1 MRHARYIAM
10 AGMILGILFAVANA
24 ADSGG
29 GKIRLGY
36 VITDEDGNLSVN
48 HETYN
53 LYEGPSV
60 SLEDFRYLMNNGMNL
75 SADLKNISL
84 NNRNLNAS
92 LFKPGLFGIS
102 LNNQQYRRI
111 YNFDGDKFTRR
122 RTTGGQAYVYPIR
135 QVKIYGGYSQTDRF
149 GQDEYIIPPFGEH
162 LLTATDYS
170 HKSFNVGGQATFTK
184 GSLTAEYRRYDFTDD
199 AMANSDREAQV
210 VRVNA
215 FAPVP
220 FYKRLALS
228 GGYQYREDKHD
239 DPYVFLKNNTG
250 WGGAR
255 WYLPHEYVFEGRFM
269 AARTDETNRLV
280 TVDNYVST
288 VSISRNW
295 PKYGG
300 LRVGYENRIADD
312 IYNRTS
318 SDGYLFDGWLRYFP
332 KLLIRARLALRNKSV
347 TDGETLVG
355 DEDLT
360 RHQISARYKLTDW
373 GDVALSWQGKVKT
386 NDEIDTRVDYNAV
399 TAEVNLSREAYG
411 RISLTYSY
419 YQGSYDNRTEA
430 IPNDY
435 EFYDHVFTGS
445 VYPVEYRKVQVWAG
459 ATYYRSKRDRNL
471 EKIGGYVGA
480 RYTLPRDYQI
490 EAKYKVYNFDNFL
503 VTDEYYTGNII
514 NVYLI
519 KSFAI

>member
-1 MRHARYIAM
+1 MRHARYIAL
-10 AGMILGILFAVANA
+10 AGMILGILYGVGYA
-24 ADSGG
+24 SGEG
-29 GKIRLGY
+29 SGKIRLGY
-36 VITDEDGNLSVN
+36 VITDEDGNLAVN

-92 LFKPGLFGIS
+92 LFKPGQYGIS

-111 YNFDGDKFTRR
+111 YSFDGDKFTRR
-122 RTTGGQAYVYPIR
+122 RTTGGQLYVYPIR
-135 QVKIYGGYSQTDRF
+135 QVKLYGGYSQTDKF
-149 GQDEYIIPPFGEH
+149 GEDAYIIPPFGEQ
-162 LLTATDYS
+162 LLSSTDYS
-170 HKSFNVGGQATFTK
+170 HKSFNVGGQARFTQ
-184 GSLTAEYRRYDFTDD
+184 GSINAEYRQYDFTDD
-199 AMANSDREAQV
+199 AVASSDREARA
-210 VRVNA
+210 VRVSA

-220 FYKRLALS
+220 YYKRLQLS

-239 DPYVFLKNNTG
+239 EPYVFLKSNTG

-255 WYLPHEYVFEGRFM
+255 LYLPHDYVAEGRFM
-269 AARTDETNRLV
+269 AARTDETNRPV
-280 TVDNYVST
+280 AVDNYVGT
-288 VSISRNW
+288 ASISRNW

-332 KLLIRARLALRNKSV
+332 KLLVRARLTLRTKSV

-355 DEDLT
+355 DEDMT
-360 RHQISARYKLTDW
+360 RHKVSARYQITDW
-373 GDVALSWQGKVKT
+373 GDVALSWQGKIKT
-386 NDEIDTRVDYNAV
+386 NDDIDTRVDYNAV
-399 TAEVNLSREAYG
+399 TAEANLSRAAYG
-411 RISLTYSY
+411 RVSLMYSY
-419 YQGSYDNRTEA
+419 YQGKYENRTEA
-430 IPNDY
+430 APNVY
-435 EFYDHVFTGS
+435 EFYDHVLTGS
-445 VYPVEYRKVQVWAG
+445 VYPVEYRKVQVWGG
-459 ATYYRSKRDRNL
+459 ATYYRSKRDRDL

-480 RYTLPRDYQI
+480 RYTFPHDYQL

-519 KSFAI
+519 KSFAM